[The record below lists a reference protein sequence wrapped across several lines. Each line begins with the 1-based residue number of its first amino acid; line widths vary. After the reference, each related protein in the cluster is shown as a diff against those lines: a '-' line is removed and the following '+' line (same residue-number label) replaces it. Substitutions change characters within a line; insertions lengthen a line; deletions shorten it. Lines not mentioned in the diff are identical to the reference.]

1 MAKQFNTILIPVDF
15 SANTD
20 IAVSKALSISQ
31 QNRCTIHLLHVLQM
45 GPANLLDYAKYL
57 FRGYSQ
63 NQMQAVIGDFEDR
76 LGYIKASIER
86 KRDNVLV
93 YTTVCFGE
101 NVEDTILK
109 KAADLRAELIIL
121 GKRSAHSKFPRLNT
135 VIPGRIAQ
143 SSGIPVLTVKP
154 GSKDTELKSVVIPVG
169 ASFPASKL
177 AVMEAMQS
185 TAAMQIM
192 LVVFPYDEDARS
204 FSKQTLLNTFKTLK
218 NQSANPVRYIVLHGK
233 NKAKA
238 LLRYCNEMEADMLIV
253 HPGTETTINHWVNSQ
268 ISDFLPASSKTSV
281 LAVRP
286 R

>member
-20 IAVSKALSISQ
+20 IAVSKALSINQ
-31 QNRCTIHLLHVLQM
+31 QNGCTIHLLHVLHM

-63 NQMQAVIGDFEDR
+63 NQMQAVMGDFEDR
-76 LGYIKASIER
+76 LGYIKVSIER

-101 NVEDTILK
+101 NVEDVILK

-121 GKRSAHSKFPRLNT
+121 GKRSAHSNFPRLNT
-135 VIPGRIAQ
+135 VIPSRIAQ
-143 SSGIPVLTVKP
+143 RSGIPVLTVKP
-154 GSKDTELKSVVIPVG
+154 GSMDTEVKSVVIPVG

-177 AVMEAMQS
+177 AVMEAMQN
-185 TAAMQIM
+185 TTVMQIM

-204 FSKQTLLNTFKTLK
+204 FSKQALLNTFKTLK
-218 NQSANPVRYIVLHGK
+218 NQSANPVRYIVLQGK

-238 LLRYCNEMEADMLIV
+238 LLRYCNEMGADMLIV
-253 HPGTETTINHWVNSQ
+253 HPGTETTINHWVNSH